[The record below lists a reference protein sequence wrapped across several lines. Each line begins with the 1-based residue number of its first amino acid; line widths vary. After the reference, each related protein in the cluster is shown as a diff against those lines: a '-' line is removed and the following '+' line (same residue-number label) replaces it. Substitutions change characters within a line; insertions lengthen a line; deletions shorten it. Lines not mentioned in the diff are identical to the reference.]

1 MKLKLPSL
9 LLGSRPH
16 KAVSQPKA
24 LGVLLCY
31 NDADILP
38 DAIESLLQNNHQL
51 LVWDHGSD
59 DGTAGV
65 LDRYAS
71 HFVEREFIPRTFDFY
86 KLHERVSKHLR
97 RHYCQ
102 NYDWI
107 SWPDQ
112 DEILEG
118 PSREKT
124 YYAFITEVVNSE
136 FNWVCF
142 RNFNFWFTAE
152 DDPAVLSPTQ
162 RVRRYGLFP
171 DCSPRIRAWRASVT
185 NRREFNHNPLP
196 GRPDPRPFNLRHYPM
211 RSREQMLQRL
221 NKDRSDLQR
230 GGANY
235 HYNNMKRA
243 FEKLFVPPEKLHRDD
258 GRSELNQAVIFD
270 WRAVYSNQPPLETPP
285 VKT

>member
-9 LLGSRPH
+9 LRRLRPN
-16 KAVSQPKA
+16 KTLSKPKA

-38 DAIESLLQNNHQL
+38 DAIESLLHNNHDL

-71 HFVEREFIPRTFDFY
+71 HFVGREFVPREFDFY
-86 KLHERVSKHLR
+86 QLHERVSKHLR
-97 RHYCQ
+97 EHYRKR
-102 NYDWI
+102 YDWI

-142 RNFNFWFTAE
+142 RNFNFWFTDE
-152 DDPAVLSPTQ
+152 DDPAVAAPTQ
-162 RVRRYGLFP
+162 RIRRYSLFP
-171 DCSPRIRAWRASVT
+171 DCAPRIRAWRASVT
-185 NRREFNHNPLP
+185 NIRNFNHNPLD
-196 GRPDPRPFNLRHYPM
+196 GLPDPRPFNLRHYPM
-211 RSREQMLQRL
+211 RSYERMLKRL
-221 NKDRSDLQR
+221 DKDRA
-230 GGANY
+230 GIETPGANW
-235 HYNNMKRA
+235 HYNHMKAHADR
-243 FEKLFVPPEKLHRDD
+243 LLIPPQSLHFDD
-258 GRSELNQAVIFD
+258 GHSELNPEPIFD
-270 WRAVYSNQPPLETPP
+270 WRALYGHMPANKILV
-285 VKT
+285 